1 MENSHNKTEILDK
14 TLQRMQLFYESNRTK
29 KPIKR
34 IFDENIDVIIYRR
47 LLVQRYFDTIE
58 VFDNSTNIYRPLPLE
73 ELIKLDSMD
82 IDEFCDDLLVSN
94 SIERIKNNRNAM
106 HLGIAKGNQ
115 KEKDY
120 HYKIAK
126 NAIKNLKDFLRINKK

>member
-1 MENSHNKTEILDK
+1 MENSHNKTELLDK

>member
-1 MENSHNKTEILDK
+1 MENNHDKTELLNKTLE
-14 TLQRMQLFYESNRTK
+14 RMQLFYESNRTK

-34 IFDENIDVIIYRR
+34 IFDDNIDIIIYRR

-58 VFDNSTNIYRPLPLE
+58 VFDNSTDIYRPLPLD
-73 ELIKLDSMD
+73 ELINLDSMD
-82 IDEFCDDLLVSN
+82 VDEFCDDLLVSN

-126 NAIKNLKDFLRINKK
+126 NAIKNLKNFLRINKK